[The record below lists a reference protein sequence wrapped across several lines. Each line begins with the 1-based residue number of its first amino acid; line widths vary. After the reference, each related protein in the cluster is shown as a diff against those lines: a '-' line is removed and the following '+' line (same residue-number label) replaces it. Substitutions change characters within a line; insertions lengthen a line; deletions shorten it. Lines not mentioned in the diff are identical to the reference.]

1 MQALKEKNIAILC
14 NPLAG
19 SGKAVALA
27 EKIFV
32 ALCDRNIPN
41 KLFKKNWPQY
51 LSQFT
56 DIFIVGGDGTLNYFI
71 NNYPD
76 VRIPL
81 VIFKGGSGNDFHWL
95 LYGNKTFEEQLDFV
109 LSADPKR
116 IDIGKCNTKFFINGI
131 GIGFDGAVAKSLTNK
146 KKRPGKTSFLIA
158 ILKKIFY
165 YQSKSYRITSGE
177 KKETGSKLLM
187 GVTNGR
193 RVGGGFHIAPE
204 AAADD
209 GLFDVILVDAINP
222 FKRLKY
228 LPVIEK
234 GKHLDLPFI
243 QYFKTKKI
251 QIECDDL
258 MDIHLDGEYY
268 SDDKIV
274 VEILP
279 GKLLFRY

>member
-1 MQALKEKNIAILC
+1 MQAPAERTIAILC

-19 SGKAVALA
+19 NGQAVALA
-27 EKIFV
+27 EKIV
-32 ALCDRNIPN
+32 AALRQKDISNQV
-41 KLFKKNWPQY
+41 FKETWPQH

-71 NNYPD
+71 NNYPEF
-76 VRIPL
+76 RIPL
-81 VIFKGGSGNDFHWL
+81 VIFNGGTGNDFHWL
-95 LYGNKTFEEQLDFV
+95 LYGNKTFDEQLSFV
-109 LSADPKR
+109 LTAEPKS
-116 IDIGKCNTKFFINGI
+116 IDIGKCNGRFFINGV
-131 GIGFDGAVAKSLTNK
+131 GIGFDGAIAKSLTNK

-158 ILKKIFY
+158 IMKKIFY
-165 YQSKSYRITSGE
+165 YRSKSYRIISAE
-177 KKETGSKLLM
+177 KKEDSRKLLM
-187 GVTNGR
+187 GVANGR
-193 RVGGGFHIAPE
+193 RAGGGFHIAPE
-204 AAADD
+204 AAPDD
-209 GLFDVILVDAINP
+209 GLFDVILVDAIRP

-234 GKHLDLPFI
+234 GKHMDLPFI

-268 SDDKIV
+268 SSDKIL

-279 GKLLFRY
+279 GKVLFRY

>member
-1 MQALKEKNIAILC
+1 MQASIEKNIAILC

-19 SGKAVALA
+19 NGKAIALA

-32 ALCDRNIPN
+32 ALSDRDVPN
-41 KLFKKNWPQY
+41 RIFKKNWPQY

-81 VIFKGGSGNDFHWL
+81 VIFNGGSGNDFHWL
-95 LYGNKTFEEQLDFV
+95 LYGNKTFEEQLNFV
-109 LSADPKR
+109 LTATPKP
-116 IDIGKCNTKFFINGI
+116 IDIGKCNTKFFINGL
-131 GIGFDGAVAKSLTNK
+131 GIGFDGAIVKSLTNK
-146 KKRPGKTSFLIA
+146 KKRLGKASYLIA
-158 ILKKIFY
+158 ILKKMFY
-165 YQSKSYRITSGE
+165 YQSKSYRIISGE

-187 GVTNGR
+187 GVANGR

-209 GLFDVILVDAINP
+209 GLFDVILVEAINP

-243 QYFKTKKI
+243 QYFQTKKI
-251 QIECDDL
+251 RIECDDL

-268 SDDKIV
+268 SDDELII
-274 VEILP
+274 EILP
-279 GKLLFRY
+279 GKLLFRF